1 MERIHSINAER
12 IAWCCADQGIALD
25 DLARE
30 IGVSPGTLDAVM
42 RGEGGLSFRQL
53 STMAEYFGRGVLF
66 FLEQGAVND
75 AQVHSLQF
83 RSLAN
88 RQPDLSPRLRRL
100 IERVERQRDIYL
112 ALREDVD
119 ADELPR
125 FSPPRLEGL
134 GSAEAAGVVRS
145 WLGLG
150 PRNDFGSYRR
160 AIEARGVLVF
170 RSNGYAGKWQI
181 EKDSPVSGFA
191 LYDPHAPVIV
201 VKKQDSEARQS
212 FTLMHELGHLLLHRA
227 SWIDDEEDMQ
237 SYEGHEAEANAFAGH
252 LLVPDELLAGV
263 SDAARP
269 DDAWDYRDWLQE
281 HCRAWGVSAEVIL
294 RRLLDARRLSRE
306 QYAAYRAW
314 SQQQGLPA
322 ASPGGTRIYRHREP
336 THIFGEAYVRTVLDA
351 LSARRISLAKASSYL
366 DNLTISDLHKLEAQ
380 HAGV

>member
-281 HCRAWGVSAEVIL
+281 QCRAWGVSAEVIL

-336 THIFGEAYVRTVLDA
+336 THIFGEGYVRTVLDA